1 MPVTEIKSQD
11 DYEKLPKKYKV
22 VIINAN
28 ASWAGPCKA
37 MSPVYE
43 RLSNQIPYNPE
54 YFAIAKLDIDEVSD
68 LAEKLDVPVIPFYM
82 AYEDGKR
89 KDNILM
95 PGLSTLQKFL
105 ISWSDKAHE
114 LGKEPEK
121 R

>member
-1 MPVTEIKSQD
+1 MGWSLQGHEPYLREALQ
-11 DYEKLPKKYKV
+11 P
-22 VIINAN
+22 
-28 ASWAGPCKA
+28 
-37 MSPVYE
+37 
-43 RLSNQIPYNPE
+43 IPYNPE
-54 YFAIAKLDIDEVSD
+54 YFAITKLGIDKVSD
-68 LAEKLDVPVIPFYM
+68 LAEKLDVPGIPFYL

>member
-11 DYEKLPKKYKV
+11 DYEKLLKKYKV

-37 MSPVYE
+37 MSPIYD

-54 YFAIAKLDIDEVSD
+54 YFALAKLDIDEVYD
-68 LAEKLDVPVIPFYM
+68 LAEKLGVHGVPFFM

-95 PGLSTLQKFL
+95 PSPSTLQKFL

>member
-11 DYEKLPKKYKV
+11 DYENLLKKYKV

-37 MSPVYE
+37 MSPIYD
-43 RLSNQIPYNPE
+43 RLSNQIPYNPK
-54 YFAIAKLDIDEVSD
+54 YFALAKLDIDEVSD
-68 LAEKLDVPVIPFYM
+68 LAEKLDVQGVP
-82 AYEDGKR
+82 

-95 PGLSTLQKFL
+95 PGPSTLQKFL

-121 R
+121 K

>member
-11 DYEKLPKKYKV
+11 DYEKLLKKYKV

-28 ASWAGPCKA
+28 ASWA
-37 MSPVYE
+37 
-43 RLSNQIPYNPE
+43 E
-54 YFAIAKLDIDEVSD
+54 YFAIAKFDIDEVSD
-68 LAEKLDVPVIPFYM
+68 LAEKLDVPGIPFYM

-95 PGLSTLQKFL
+95 PSLSTLQKFL

-121 R
+121 K

>member
-11 DYEKLPKKYKV
+11 DYENLLKKYKV

-37 MSPVYE
+37 MSPIYD
-43 RLSNQIPYNPE
+43 RLSNQIPYNPK
-54 YFAIAKLDIDEVSD
+54 YFALAKLDIDEVSD
-68 LAEKLDVPVIPFYM
+68 LAEKLDVQGVP
-82 AYEDGKR
+82 
-89 KDNILM
+89 
-95 PGLSTLQKFL
+95 TLQKFL

-121 R
+121 K